1 MSEPMR
7 GSIPLVGNNARHTR
21 ITNGKPQIIVE
32 EPGDHLSV
40 NLGLTIVKEPVRGL
54 SLLLCPCVLSE
65 FRLFPQIYFLL
76 LVTLVAIILGFYPR

>member
-1 MSEPMR
+1 MVLFCGDQS
-7 GSIPLVGNNARHTR
+7 SLVGNDARHAR
-21 ITNGKPQIIVE
+21 ITNGKPQIE

-65 FRLFPQIYFLL
+65 CRLFPQVYLLL